1 MTRED
6 ELLPVALT
14 LAYQPP
20 AAAGHWAE
28 SGLFQPNQMNMHFIG
43 GAYFCIFISTPRTE
57 ARPEIHETRAF
68 PGLIVEAGLYRR
80 TNG

>member
-1 MTRED
+1 LCDGLSVAISELNLGQRKAGVVEVTRED

-43 GAYFCIFISTPRTE
+43 GAYFCIFNIYPS
-57 ARPEIHETRAF
+57 
-68 PGLIVEAGLYRR
+68 Y
-80 TNG
+80 